1 MDMREWGYRGQ
12 RPHGPLSSRCLK
24 ADQRKGD
31 KEAATSIKRVRIESA
46 IWNNVTSEERGTM
59 KTAVKDA
66 TLPDTE
72 AIYLASVILGVAW
85 LFV

>member
-1 MDMREWGYRGQ
+1 
-12 RPHGPLSSRCLK
+12 
-24 ADQRKGD
+24 
-31 KEAATSIKRVRIESA
+31 
-46 IWNNVTSEERGTM
+46 M

-66 TLPDTE
+66 ALSDTE